1 MIINYIYCMK
11 FISTRNLF
19 IDTYNTMSCQVPPFS
34 KLLNVLVCSGEMN
47 LIFES
52 TESSNNGLNN
62 LKTFNFKVI
71 DGLVQQDT
79 YIDERW
85 EYFDTIRT
93 QDGDIIEYYHIFYE
107 EIKTLQETRDNKLQE
122 IIDDEQDF

>member
-1 MIINYIYCMK
+1 MKYIL
-11 FISTRNLF
+11 TRHSY
-19 IDTYNTMSCQVPPFS
+19 IDEYNTVSCQVPPFS
-34 KLLNVLVCSGEMN
+34 KLINVVVVSRDVR

-52 TESSNNGLNN
+52 PESSDNGTNNN
-62 LKTFNFKVI
+62 KTFNFKFLG
-71 DGLVQQDT
+71 GLDQNDT

-85 EYFDTIRT
+85 EYFNTYRV
-93 QDGDIIEYYHIFYE
+93 QDGDDIDYYHVFFE

>member
-1 MIINYIYCMK
+1 MK